1 MADGFPEARSVWDAG
16 PDVRRDEAADG
27 WLQKHFVPG
36 SDLVPVLDSACRD
49 AGAGKLACR
58 ARAFRRAEAQSDE
71 AQWATV
77 AERHTPDAVRFA
89 ERSFAVLALRADA
102 VPLAWQELEL
112 RSRLARQLRWS
123 AFH

>member
-16 PDVRRDEAADG
+16 HDVRPDAAADG
-27 WLQKHFVPG
+27 WLQKHFAPG
-36 SDLVPVLDSACRD
+36 WDLVPVLDSACRD

-71 AQWATV
+71 AQWVMV

-89 ERSFAVLALRADA
+89 ERSCAEPALQAD
-102 VPLAWQELEL
+102 VVSLAWQELGPQ
-112 RSRLARQLRWS
+112 SRRARQLRWS